1 MRKNSLLRY
10 RLDPASIFEDVGDDK
25 HGPPYPWQINALRSP
40 SRRQLYLT
48 TRQGGKSSVAATK
61 SLHVAM
67 FTPGSLV
74 LMVSPSQKQSEEII
88 RKARNAYRLLGRPMG
103 VAAEGTR
110 HIELANGSRIESLPG
125 TEKSNVGYTAALVV
139 IDEAARTDSE
149 LIEALMPTVA
159 VSGGSVI
166 ALSTPKGAR
175 GWFYELWHSPQVYTI
190 WERHR
195 ATADDVPSAELAAM
209 VEEAMVTRGPLGTCR
224 RITFVQLRRRSPSA
238 ATLQSA
244 TSSGREHPAGRSLSP
259 QPPRC
264 HLCRR

>member
-10 RLDPASIFEDVGDDK
+10 RLDPASLFEDVGNDK

-40 SRRQLYLT
+40 SKRQLYLT

-74 LMVSPSQKQSEEII
+74 LMVSPSQKQSEEIF
-88 RKARNAYRLLGRPMG
+88 RKARNAYRDLGKPMG
-103 VAAEGTR
+103 VAVEGTR
-110 HIELANGSRIESLPG
+110 HIEFANGSRIESLPG

-149 LIEALMPTVA
+149 LVEALMPTVA

-175 GWFYELWHSPQVYTI
+175 GWFYELWHSPQVDTI

-195 ATADDVPSAELAAM
+195 ATADDVPSPELAAM
-209 VEEAMVTRGPLGTCR
+209 VEEALLTRGPR
-224 RITFVQLRRRSPSA
+224 HVQENYYCSFEADESA
-238 ATLQSA
+238 FFDDPEVL
-244 TSSGREHPAGRSLSP
+244 HRSLTLVGDDEPLWFPERNAS
-259 QPPRC
+259 
-264 HLCRR
+264 

>member
-1 MRKNSLLRY
+1 MRKLLRY
-10 RLDPASIFEDVGDDK
+10 RLDPVALFEDVGNDK

-40 SRRQLYLT
+40 SKRQLYLT

-74 LMVSPSQKQSEEII
+74 LIVSPSQKQSEEII

-209 VEEAMVTRGPLGTCR
+209 VEEAMVTRGP
-224 RITFVQLRRRSPSA
+224 SA
-238 ATLQSA
+238 HPGQV
-244 TSSGREHPAGRSLSP
+244 SGYELW
-259 QPPRC
+259 
-264 HLCRR
+264 